1 MNWTA
6 VGIIGTLVVSF
17 LGALFG
23 LYQARKADRSAT
35 TTRTIE
41 LGVQDLVNQ
50 YRERNEELLD
60 EVHECTGK
68 CRELEAKVS
77 ALEAAGRNLQV
88 VIDDLRTSIDNKD
101 AEIIR
106 LRTKAGEL

>member
-6 VGIIGTLVVSF
+6 VGIVGTLLVSF
-17 LGALFG
+17 LGAVFG
-23 LYQARKADRSAT
+23 LYQGRKAESSAKT
-35 TTRTIE
+35 TKTIE
-41 LGVQDLVNQ
+41 LGVKDLVDQ

-68 CRELEAKVS
+68 CKELEATV
-77 ALEAAGRNLQV
+77 RNLQV
-88 VIDDLRTSIDNKD
+88 VVDKLRTQIDNKD